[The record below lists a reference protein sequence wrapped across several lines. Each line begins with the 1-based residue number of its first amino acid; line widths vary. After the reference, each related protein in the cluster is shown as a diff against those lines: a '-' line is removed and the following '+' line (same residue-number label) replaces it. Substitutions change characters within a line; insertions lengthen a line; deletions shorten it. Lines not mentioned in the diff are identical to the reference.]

1 MKSILFDATFRSGN
15 HFAVALLKKAFSN
28 IKLYWGYKDKHNPES
43 FNLPKDKFNFYMTS
57 IRKPI
62 DSIASQ
68 IFLESAN
75 NYNQVI
81 EKYIVFLKSL
91 LNNKEKVNIY
101 SFEDIT
107 TKPMKVVEN
116 IAFKLNI
123 DFKTVDINKLI
134 ESFKYYNT
142 PNFYA
147 VPTNN
152 QDIIDEENKLVEIKL
167 KLSQKS
173 FANIIKEADELYD
186 NLLISKIQL
195 PRHSQLL
202 EH

>member
-1 MKSILFDATFRSGN
+1 MTSILFDATFRSGN
-15 HFAVALLKKAFSN
+15 HFAVALLKKAFPN

-68 IFLESAN
+68 VLLESTNNFNEIIVKYKLFLES
-75 NYNQVI
+75 V
-81 EKYIVFLKSL
+81 
-91 LNNKEKVNIY
+91 LNNKEKIHIY

-123 DFKTVDINKLI
+123 DFKTVDIDKLI

-142 PNFYA
+142 PNFYV
-147 VPTNN
+147 VPTSN
-152 QDIIDEENKLVEIKL
+152 QDILDEQDKLVEIKS

-173 FANIIKEADELYD
+173 FTDLMTEVDELYEK
-186 NLLISKIQL
+186 LSVFKIKT
-195 PRHSQLL
+195 R
-202 EH
+202 

>member
-15 HFAVALLKKAFSN
+15 HFAVALLKKAFPN

-81 EKYIVFLKSL
+81 EKYTVFLKSV

-142 PNFYA
+142 PNFYV
-147 VPTNN
+147 VPTSN
-152 QDIIDEENKLVEIKL
+152 QDILDEQDKLVEIKS
-167 KLSQKS
+167 KLYQKS
-173 FANIIKEADELYD
+173 FTDLMTEVDELYEK
-186 NLLISKIQL
+186 LSVFKIKT
-195 PRHSQLL
+195 
-202 EH
+202 

>member
-1 MKSILFDATFRSGN
+1 MTSILFDATFRSGN
-15 HFAVALLKKAFSN
+15 HFAVALLKKAFPN

-68 IFLESAN
+68 VLLESTNNFNEIIAKYKLFLES
-75 NYNQVI
+75 I
-81 EKYIVFLKSL
+81 
-91 LNNKEKVNIY
+91 LNNKEKIHIY

-123 DFKTVDINKLI
+123 DFKTVDIDKLI

-142 PNFYA
+142 SNFYV
-147 VPTNN
+147 VPTSNKDILDE
-152 QDIIDEENKLVEIKL
+152 QDKLVEIKS

-173 FANIIKEADELYD
+173 FTDLMTEVDELYEK
-186 NLLISKIQL
+186 LSVFKIKT
-195 PRHSQLL
+195 R
-202 EH
+202 

>member
-1 MKSILFDATFRSGN
+1 MTSILFDATFRSGN
-15 HFAVALLKKAFSN
+15 HFAVALLKKAFPN

-68 IFLESAN
+68 VLLESTNNFNKIITKYKLFLES
-75 NYNQVI
+75 V
-81 EKYIVFLKSL
+81 
-91 LNNKEKVNIY
+91 LNNKEKIHIY

-123 DFKTVDINKLI
+123 DFKTVNIDKLI

-142 PNFYA
+142 PNFYV
-147 VPTNN
+147 VPTSN
-152 QDIIDEENKLVEIKL
+152 QDILDEQDKLVEIKS

-173 FANIIKEADELYD
+173 FTDLMTEVDELYEK
-186 NLLISKIQL
+186 LSVFKIKT
-195 PRHSQLL
+195 R
-202 EH
+202 

>member
-1 MKSILFDATFRSGN
+1 MKPILFDATFRSGN
-15 HFAVALLKKAFSN
+15 HFAVALLKKAFPD

-43 FNLPKDKFNFYMTS
+43 FNFPKDKFNYITS

-68 IFLESAN
+68 ILLENNN
-75 NYNQVI
+75 NYNEVI
-81 EKYIVFLKSL
+81 EKYIVFLKSV
-91 LNNKEKVNIY
+91 LNNKEKIHVY

-123 DFKTVDINKLI
+123 NFKTVDIDKLI

-147 VPTNN
+147 VPTSN
-152 QDIIDEENKLVEIKL
+152 QDIINEQDKLVEIKL

-173 FANIIKEADELYD
+173 FANIIKETNELYD

-195 PRHSQLL
+195 SRHSQLL

>member
-1 MKSILFDATFRSGN
+1 MTSILFDATFRSGN
-15 HFAVALLKKAFSN
+15 HFAVALLKKAFPN

-68 IFLESAN
+68 VLLESTNNFNEIIAKYKLFLES
-75 NYNQVI
+75 I
-81 EKYIVFLKSL
+81 
-91 LNNKEKVNIY
+91 LNNKEKIHIY

-123 DFKTVDINKLI
+123 DFKTVNIDKLI

-142 PNFYA
+142 SNFYV
-147 VPTNN
+147 VPTSNKDILDE
-152 QDIIDEENKLVEIKL
+152 QDKLVEIKS

-173 FANIIKEADELYD
+173 FTDLMTEVDELYEK
-186 NLLISKIQL
+186 LSVFKIKT
-195 PRHSQLL
+195 R
-202 EH
+202 

>member
-1 MKSILFDATFRSGN
+1 MTSILFDATFRSGN
-15 HFAVALLKKAFSN
+15 HFAVALLKKAFPN

-68 IFLESAN
+68 VLLESTNNFNEIIAKYKLFLES
-75 NYNQVI
+75 V
-81 EKYIVFLKSL
+81 
-91 LNNKEKVNIY
+91 LNNKEKIHIY

-123 DFKTVDINKLI
+123 DFKTVDIDKLI

-142 PNFYA
+142 PNFYV
-147 VPTNN
+147 VPTSN
-152 QDIIDEENKLVEIKL
+152 QDILDEQDKLVEIKS

-173 FANIIKEADELYD
+173 FTDLMTEVDELYEK
-186 NLLISKIQL
+186 LSVFKIKT
-195 PRHSQLL
+195 R
-202 EH
+202 

>member
-1 MKSILFDATFRSGN
+1 MTSILFDATFRSGN
-15 HFAVALLKKAFSN
+15 HFAVALLKKAFPN

-68 IFLESAN
+68 VLLESTNNFNEIIAKYKLFLES
-75 NYNQVI
+75 I
-81 EKYIVFLKSL
+81 
-91 LNNKEKVNIY
+91 LNNKEKIHIY

-123 DFKTVDINKLI
+123 DFKTVNIDKLI

-142 PNFYA
+142 SNFYV
-147 VPTNN
+147 VPTSN
-152 QDIIDEENKLVEIKL
+152 QDILDEQDKLVEIKS

-173 FANIIKEADELYD
+173 FTDLMTEVDELYEK
-186 NLLISKIQL
+186 LSVFKIKT
-195 PRHSQLL
+195 R
-202 EH
+202 

>member
-1 MKSILFDATFRSGN
+1 
-15 HFAVALLKKAFSN
+15 
-28 IKLYWGYKDKHNPES
+28 
-43 FNLPKDKFNFYMTS
+43 
-57 IRKPI
+57 
-62 DSIASQ
+62 
-68 IFLESAN
+68 
-75 NYNQVI
+75 
-81 EKYIVFLKSL
+81 
-91 LNNKEKVNIY
+91 
-101 SFEDIT
+101 
-107 TKPMKVVEN
+107 MKVVEN

>member
-1 MKSILFDATFRSGN
+1 MTSILFDATFRSGN
-15 HFAVALLKKAFSN
+15 HFAVALLKKAFPN

-68 IFLESAN
+68 VLLESTNNFNKIITKYKLFLES
-75 NYNQVI
+75 V
-81 EKYIVFLKSL
+81 
-91 LNNKEKVNIY
+91 LNNKEKIHIY

-123 DFKTVDINKLI
+123 DFKTVDIDKLI

-142 PNFYA
+142 SNFYV
-147 VPTNN
+147 VPTSNKDILDE
-152 QDIIDEENKLVEIKL
+152 QDKLVEIKS

-173 FANIIKEADELYD
+173 FTDLMTEVDELYEK
-186 NLLISKIQL
+186 LSVFKIKT
-195 PRHSQLL
+195 R
-202 EH
+202 

>member
-15 HFAVALLKKAFSN
+15 HFAVALLKKAFPN

-123 DFKTVDINKLI
+123 DFKTVDIDKLI

-142 PNFYA
+142 SNFYV
-147 VPTNN
+147 VPTSNKDILDE
-152 QDIIDEENKLVEIKL
+152 QDKLVEIKS

-173 FANIIKEADELYD
+173 FTDLMTEVDELYEK
-186 NLLISKIQL
+186 LSVFKIKT
-195 PRHSQLL
+195 R
-202 EH
+202 

>member
-1 MKSILFDATFRSGN
+1 MTSILFDATFRSGN
-15 HFAVALLKKAFSN
+15 HFAVALLKKAFPN

-68 IFLESAN
+68 VLLESTNNFNEIIAKYKLFLES
-75 NYNQVI
+75 V
-81 EKYIVFLKSL
+81 
-91 LNNKEKVNIY
+91 LNNKEKIHIY

-123 DFKTVDINKLI
+123 DFKTVDIDKLI

-142 PNFYA
+142 SNFYV
-147 VPTNN
+147 VPTSNKDILDE
-152 QDIIDEENKLVEIKL
+152 QDKLVEIKS

-173 FANIIKEADELYD
+173 FTDLMTEVDELYEK
-186 NLLISKIQL
+186 LSVFKIKT
-195 PRHSQLL
+195 R
-202 EH
+202 

>member
-1 MKSILFDATFRSGN
+1 MTSILFDATFRSGN
-15 HFAVALLKKAFSN
+15 HFAVALLKKAFPN

-68 IFLESAN
+68 VLLESTNNFNEIIAKYKLFLES
-75 NYNQVI
+75 V
-81 EKYIVFLKSL
+81 
-91 LNNKEKVNIY
+91 LNNKEKIHIY

-123 DFKTVDINKLI
+123 DFKTVNIDKLI

-142 PNFYA
+142 PNFYV
-147 VPTNN
+147 VPTSNKDILDE
-152 QDIIDEENKLVEIKL
+152 QDKLVEIKS

-173 FANIIKEADELYD
+173 FTDLMTEVDELYEK
-186 NLLISKIQL
+186 LSVFKIKT
-195 PRHSQLL
+195 R
-202 EH
+202 

>member
-1 MKSILFDATFRSGN
+1 MKPILFDATFRSGN
-15 HFAVALLKKAFSN
+15 HFAVALLKKAFPN

-43 FNLPKDKFNFYMTS
+43 FNLPKDKFNYITS

-68 IFLESAN
+68 ISLESTN
-75 NYNQVI
+75 NFNEI
-81 EKYIVFLKSL
+81 IKKYIAFLKSV
-91 LNNKEKVNIY
+91 LNNKEKIHIY

-116 IAFKLNI
+116 IALKLDI
-123 DFKTVDINKLI
+123 DFKIVDIDKLI

-142 PNFYA
+142 PGFYA
-147 VPTNN
+147 VPTSN

-167 KLSQKS
+167 KLSEKNS
-173 FANIIKEADELYD
+173 ELFIKANELYN
-186 NLLISKIQL
+186 NLLISKIKVL
-195 PRHSQLL
+195 HNL
-202 EH
+202 

>member
-1 MKSILFDATFRSGN
+1 MTSILFDATFRSGN
-15 HFAVALLKKAFSN
+15 HFAVALLKKAFPN

-68 IFLESAN
+68 VLLESTNNFNEIIAKYKLFLES
-75 NYNQVI
+75 V
-81 EKYIVFLKSL
+81 
-91 LNNKEKVNIY
+91 LNNKEKIHIY

-123 DFKTVDINKLI
+123 DFKTVNIDKLI

-142 PNFYA
+142 PNFYV
-147 VPTNN
+147 VPTSN
-152 QDIIDEENKLVEIKL
+152 QDILDEQDKLVEIKS

-173 FANIIKEADELYD
+173 FTDLMTEVDELYEK
-186 NLLISKIQL
+186 LSVFKIKT
-195 PRHSQLL
+195 R
-202 EH
+202 

>member
-1 MKSILFDATFRSGN
+1 MTSILFDATFRSGN
-15 HFAVALLKKAFSN
+15 HFAVALLKKAFPN

-68 IFLESAN
+68 VLLESTNNFNEIIAKYKLFLES
-75 NYNQVI
+75 V
-81 EKYIVFLKSL
+81 
-91 LNNKEKVNIY
+91 LNNKEKIHIY

-142 PNFYA
+142 SNFYV
-147 VPTNN
+147 VPTSN
-152 QDIIDEENKLVEIKL
+152 QDILDEQDKLVEIKS

-173 FANIIKEADELYD
+173 FTDLMTEVDELYEK
-186 NLLISKIQL
+186 LSVFKIKT
-195 PRHSQLL
+195 R
-202 EH
+202 

>member
-1 MKSILFDATFRSGN
+1 MTSILFDATFRSGN
-15 HFAVALLKKAFSN
+15 HFAVALLKKAFPN

-68 IFLESAN
+68 VLLESTNNFNKIITKYKLFLES
-75 NYNQVI
+75 V
-81 EKYIVFLKSL
+81 
-91 LNNKEKVNIY
+91 LNNKEKIHIY

-123 DFKTVDINKLI
+123 DFKTVNIDKLI

-142 PNFYA
+142 SNFYV
-147 VPTNN
+147 VPTSNKDILDE
-152 QDIIDEENKLVEIKL
+152 QDKLVEIKS

-173 FANIIKEADELYD
+173 FTDLMTEVDELYEK
-186 NLLISKIQL
+186 LSVFKIKT
-195 PRHSQLL
+195 R
-202 EH
+202 